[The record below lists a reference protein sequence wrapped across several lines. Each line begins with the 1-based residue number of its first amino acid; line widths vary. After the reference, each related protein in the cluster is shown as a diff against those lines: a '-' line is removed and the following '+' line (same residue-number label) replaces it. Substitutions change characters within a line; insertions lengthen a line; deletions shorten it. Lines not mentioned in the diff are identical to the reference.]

1 MDLLRYPQPLNIP
14 PVLAPVRGSHTDFVT
29 PSTLC
34 LTDCLNWL
42 WQSSNLKLRNDDMTM
57 PQRLAALK
65 DTDILQLN
73 EAAEILGLEPSYL
86 EYLAASKAFGLKSKA
101 IKWKR
106 QFIVSDL
113 RNFLE
118 ARAKGVTSG

>member
-1 MDLLRYPQPLNIP
+1 MPAWRSAS
-14 PVLAPVRGSHTDFVT
+14 LALDQFYFSD
-29 PSTLC
+29 
-34 LTDCLNWL
+34 
-42 WQSSNLKLRNDDMTM
+42 KYDMTM
-57 PQRLAALK
+57 PSRLEAYK

-106 QFIVSDL
+106 QFMVGDL

-118 ARAKGVTSG
+118 ARAKGVTGGVAGG

>member
-1 MDLLRYPQPLNIP
+1 M
-14 PVLAPVRGSHTDFVT
+14 
-29 PSTLC
+29 PS
-34 LTDCLNWL
+34 
-42 WQSSNLKLRNDDMTM
+42 
-57 PQRLAALK
+57 RLEAYK

-106 QFIVSDL
+106 QFMVGDL

-118 ARAKGVTSG
+118 ARAKGVTGGVAGG

>member
-1 MDLLRYPQPLNIP
+1 M
-14 PVLAPVRGSHTDFVT
+14 RGSHTDFVT

-65 DTDILQLN
+65 DTDVLQLN